1 MSMSLSRESRVEGRG
16 RRRRS
21 SAAGTGLRLS
31 AFDVRRGFTLIEIM
45 VVVAIA
51 GLIMTI
57 AIPSIYQLTHPETM
71 RTSVEKMIEAC
82 GEARATAILQGV
94 TTELRLRPADNQ
106 ISVVSIGSTAPE
118 PEAALFDAEG
128 APLARK
134 PAGGGASIFSWKF
147 GETIIMEG
155 VGVNGEDWT
164 EDEEA
169 AVRFYPNGTSDEMSV
184 VLTSKKGE
192 RRNVW
197 LEVVTGLPE
206 VETDPQKF
214 RAR

>member
-1 MSMSLSRESRVEGRG
+1 
-16 RRRRS
+16 
-21 SAAGTGLRLS
+21 
-31 AFDVRRGFTLIEIM
+31 M
-45 VVVAIA
+45 VVVAIVA
-51 GLIMTI
+51 LLMTI
-57 AIPSIYQLTHPETM
+57 SIPALYKLAHPESM
-71 RTSVEKMIEAC
+71 RTAVEKMIEAC

-94 TTELRLRPADNQ
+94 ITELRLRSADNQ
-106 ISVVSIGSTAPE
+106 ISVVSVGS
-118 PEAALFDAEG
+118 AASEREGPLFDADG
-128 APLARK
+128 APTPRR
-134 PAGGGASIFSWKF
+134 PAGGAGIFNWKF
-147 GETIIMEG
+147 GDTIVMEG

-184 VLTSKKGE
+184 VLTSKSGE
-192 RRNVW
+192 RRNIW